1 MVLERLVF
9 HSALPC
15 GRAKQ
20 IVPALFSKI
29 LWGACENHLLM
40 GPCDFGYYLDLL
52 CDPEAAT
59 SLSQH
64 GQYGI
69 GCWIFGGS
77 DVSNAATNRLRQR
90 GQRQAS
96 GKGRETVPTSD
107 SRGDS

>member
-9 HSALPC
+9 HSALLC

-29 LWGACENHLLM
+29 LWDACENHLLI
-40 GPCDFGYYLDLL
+40 GSRGSGNHVDLL

-69 GCWIFGGS
+69 GC
-77 DVSNAATNRLRQR
+77 
-90 GQRQAS
+90 
-96 GKGRETVPTSD
+96 
-107 SRGDS
+107 